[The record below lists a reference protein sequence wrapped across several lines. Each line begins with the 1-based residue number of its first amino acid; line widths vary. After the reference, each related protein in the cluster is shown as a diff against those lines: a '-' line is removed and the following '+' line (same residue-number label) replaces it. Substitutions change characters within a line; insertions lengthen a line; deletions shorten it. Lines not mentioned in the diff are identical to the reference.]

1 MSLDILGS
9 TVSKLDHLQSYR
21 MESTED
27 LLAEKA
33 LLKSQRTIYI
43 TQNMGAKGMTR
54 NLGLL
59 EERLQAVNH
68 VLRERGSLEPVKP
81 TINIGVGVTDF
92 NAIK

>member
-1 MSLDILGS
+1 MARQ
-9 TVSKLDHLQSYR
+9 DHLQSYR

-54 NLGLL
+54 NLALL

-68 VLRERGSLEPVKP
+68 VLRERGSLEPIKP
-81 TINIGVGVTDF
+81 TINIGQGCTDF
-92 NAIK
+92 SAIK